1 MMMLNRTGSSTGLW
15 STPLVTGLN
24 FTLMMGM
31 SFLVSGSEQQ
41 GGGIKKSLNW
51 LLVGDEGSLYE
62 QDAETQG
69 DMAVFARDF
78 A

>member
-1 MMMLNRTGSSTGLW
+1 
-15 STPLVTGLN
+15 
-24 FTLMMGM
+24 MMGM

-51 LLVGDEGSLYE
+51 LLVGAEGSLYE